1 MTVSLIF
8 AAEPGEPALF
18 GPVTVKG
25 NAGIGE
31 EVIRRQLAFGPGDP
45 FKLSRVLESQRRL
58 YNLELFDL
66 VNFGIPDLA
75 TQPREVPVALN
86 LTEAKH
92 QRVQLGVG
100 YGSEELGRVAGRWRT
115 VNFFG
120 GGRSASVE
128 AKWSALD
135 RGVRTAMGLPYFFS
149 PSHRFDAQL
158 QLWYANEPA
167 YELLTRGGRAT
178 VMRELVRR
186 DAYSRMRSTTRLSLS
201 FIDEYE
207 NYKISPEASQDPEF
221 RDDLIALGLDP
232 DTMEGRG
239 TLVALALDVRH
250 DTAGSLLDARRGY
263 VAALHVEQ
271 AGRVVGGDWQYTEA
285 TLEGRHYLTLGR
297 WGVLATRARGAAIM
311 APGRESPDVDP
322 LNVRNPN
329 VPFFKRYFL
338 GGASSLRGWGR
349 YEVSP
354 LNEGGFPIGGLAS
367 VEAMTELRFPI
378 RGKLSG
384 VVFLEGGNVWT
395 DVADVAL
402 GDFSTTRVPGFDT

>member
-1 MTVSLIF
+1 M
-8 AAEPGEPALF
+8 
-18 GPVTVKG
+18 
-25 NAGIGE
+25 
-31 EVIRRQLAFGPGDP
+31 
-45 FKLSRVLESQRRL
+45 
-58 YNLELFDL
+58 
-66 VNFGIPDLA
+66 
-75 TQPREVPVALN
+75 PVALN

-100 YGSEELGRVAGRWRT
+100 YGSEELGRVSGRWRT

-232 DTMEGRG
+232 ETMEGRG
-239 TLVALALDVRH
+239 TLVALALDLRH

-271 AGRVVGGDWQYTEA
+271 AGRVVGGDWQYTRRRSKGA
-285 TLEGRHYLTLGR
+285 ITSPS
-297 WGVLATRARGAAIM
+297 GV
-311 APGRESPDVDP
+311 
-322 LNVRNPN
+322 
-329 VPFFKRYFL
+329 
-338 GGASSLRGWGR
+338 GASSRHGPGARPSWR
-349 YEVSP
+349 RAARARTS
-354 LNEGGFPIGGLAS
+354 
-367 VEAMTELRFPI
+367 I
-378 RGKLSG
+378 R
-384 VVFLEGGNVWT
+384 
-395 DVADVAL
+395 
-402 GDFSTTRVPGFDT
+402 

>member
-1 MTVSLIF
+1 MTEGEPIRIESIEAFGFETLPIVARRLLREQVSLRSGQVRTQAALENARALAENAFKEEGYPYARVSVLQYAGKAPMTVSLIF

-25 NAGIGE
+25 NARIGE

-75 TQPREVPVALN
+75 SQPRQVPVALN

-100 YGSEELGRVAGRWRT
+100 YGSEELGRVSGRWRT

-221 RDDLIALGLDP
+221 RDDLDRARSGP
-232 DTMEGRG
+232 
-239 TLVALALDVRH
+239 RH
-250 DTAGSLLDARRGY
+250 DGGPR
-263 VAALHVEQ
+263 H
-271 AGRVVGGDWQYTEA
+271 AGRP
-285 TLEGRHYLTLGR
+285 
-297 WGVLATRARGAAIM
+297 GAGPA
-311 APGRESPDVDP
+311 A
-322 LNVRNPN
+322 
-329 VPFFKRYFL
+329 
-338 GGASSLRGWGR
+338 
-349 YEVSP
+349 
-354 LNEGGFPIGGLAS
+354 
-367 VEAMTELRFPI
+367 
-378 RGKLSG
+378 
-384 VVFLEGGNVWT
+384 
-395 DVADVAL
+395 
-402 GDFSTTRVPGFDT
+402 